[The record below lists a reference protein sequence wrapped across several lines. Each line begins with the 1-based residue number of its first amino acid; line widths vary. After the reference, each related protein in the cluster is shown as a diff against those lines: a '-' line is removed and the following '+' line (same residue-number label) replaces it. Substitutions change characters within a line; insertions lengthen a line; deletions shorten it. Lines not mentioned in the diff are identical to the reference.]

1 MLSGNQ
7 PLWCYGLLRLM
18 IWLAAVF
25 GVFFGP
31 FKMRL
36 RGRCAYIPVTAPGRW
51 GCAVGRTVI
60 GEELAVDDADMRNE
74 TLKRARRAC
83 HMASMGM
90 SWLSVLCG
98 LGLAFV
104 LLIAAQDL
112 CDGSGAGAYWVVQT
126 LSFAI
131 IVCIPAILVRFF
143 RDFARDPLPFGRQQS
158 RRLLVAGILVLIQI
172 VLGLV
177 SPPAPAATISLAG
190 LPLIYSARDGH
201 FIDAGHVVEAVFFLC
216 LSAVFRYGEA
226 LQEDSDNIL

>member
-1 MLSGNQ
+1 
-7 PLWCYGLLRLM
+7 
-18 IWLAAVF
+18 
-25 GVFFGP
+25 
-31 FKMRL
+31 
-36 RGRCAYIPVTAPGRW
+36 
-51 GCAVGRTVI
+51 
-60 GEELAVDDADMRNE
+60 
-74 TLKRARRAC
+74 
-83 HMASMGM
+83 M

-98 LGLAFV
+98 LGLAFM

-112 CDGSGAGAYWVVQT
+112 RDGSGAGAYWIVQT

-158 RRLLVAGILVLIQI
+158 RRLLVAGILVFIQI

-201 FIDAGHVVEAVFFLC
+201 FIDAGHIFVEELSEVPDGAIVIFSAHGVSQAVRQEAKDRNLK
-216 LSAVFRYGEA
+216 VFDEIGRA
-226 LQEDSDNIL
+226 HV

>member
-1 MLSGNQ
+1 
-7 PLWCYGLLRLM
+7 
-18 IWLAAVF
+18 
-25 GVFFGP
+25 
-31 FKMRL
+31 
-36 RGRCAYIPVTAPGRW
+36 
-51 GCAVGRTVI
+51 
-60 GEELAVDDADMRNE
+60 
-74 TLKRARRAC
+74 
-83 HMASMGM
+83 MASMGM

-112 CDGSGAGAYWVVQT
+112 RDGSGAGAYWIIQT